1 MFIQKLL
8 ILTEC
13 KMSLVKS
20 LVIFDLYSKKYFI
33 LVLDYLVFQLMYI
46 PVYIIFV
53 FLYEQKGNFNIIYL
67 INKSLRIYD
76 IVYYRIIRINN
87 QNNINKIVM
96 YLM

>member
-1 MFIQKLL
+1 
-8 ILTEC
+8 
-13 KMSLVKS
+13 MSLVKS